1 MLDII
6 KQRRWMMVTIALLV
20 ILNISLIANILMH
33 ERRQGRVDN
42 GRGGIEVFLERE
54 LRLTHEQSQAFA
66 DIRRQHFEST
76 VPYVEALRDSM
87 TALVSEAFELD
98 PNLGRA
104 SEIASNIADLH
115 RELDGALFK
124 HFQELNNI
132 CSSEQ
137 RERLKG
143 LAAELTRGTAPPPN
157 QQRNSGSGP
166 PPGKAPYPPNEAA
179 PPFGKR

>member
-6 KQRRWMMVTIALLV
+6 KQRRWMMITIPLLV
-20 ILNISLIANILMH
+20 ILNFSLIANILIH

-42 GRGGIEVFLERE
+42 ARGGIEVFLEKE
-54 LRLTHEQSQAFA
+54 LRLNPDQSQAFA

-76 VPYVEALRDSM
+76 VPYAEALRDSM

-124 HFQELNNI
+124 HFQQLNNI
-132 CSSEQ
+132 CSPEQ
-137 RERLKG
+137 QERLKG

-157 QQRNSGSGP
+157 QQRNPGGGP
-166 PPGKAPYPPNEAA
+166 PPGKAPHPPGGSA
-179 PPFGKR
+179 PPPGNR